1 RQRPCIS
8 SFAGIRNGR
17 GGSRSAGTGERT
29 IQAGRWSTTHEVIMA
44 NSIVTMQVLL
54 SFLDPDS
61 GVTPADQLAAGPSA
75 FAGAEHQYTKNLMTV
90 PTTAGGVAIPLG
102 AVTSPGDFAAINR
115 DSTNFITL
123 YVAVSG
129 NEIAQLDPGKMC
141 LIPL

>member
-1 RQRPCIS
+1 
-8 SFAGIRNGR
+8 
-17 GGSRSAGTGERT
+17 
-29 IQAGRWSTTHEVIMA
+29 MA

-123 YVAVSG
+123 YDAVSG

-141 LIPL
+141 LIPLDPTITAPAAKADTAACQMQYFIVERGDVSPSV